1 MKKITKLFALAVSFV
16 ALSLTACSNLVD
28 DATIEGDS
36 IKAKT
41 ERTLTVFATGST
53 DRVIFPE
60 ESSGRTILPAALQE
74 SNLSFY
80 IWGTNLLDTNDTSVN
95 TPEKVDFVATA
106 GTNGREGTVEL
117 DLPVSQYTL
126 YLAAVDKNKL
136 ATKNASVDDVKKLA
150 ALYATAT
157 ADMRYNEKVSFYLTP
172 YFDNGNTGKGEVD
185 LTIYTLWNL
194 DEKYKGKVSFGM
206 YNLTNDNIIKAKVGD
221 TADQPAKV
229 ILSNNDQWGY
239 FNNPQSGTIGTHY
252 KVTEVEPGTYNFKV
266 IFGDDS
272 TNPNAKKYVWSD
284 LIYVLPNQK
293 TEKTIAI
300 DDLIGVPA
308 IAPTN
313 FTARFAEAENTIC
326 DTYDVQFVWEDKSN
340 NEQYFQID
348 LTEVADTFTGTT
360 YSTPA
365 LWTTKTTYKN
375 DSTEEIV
382 DGSLAANSTMVVLK
396 LKLGT
401 RYIARLSA
409 YNDAGVPDANYTYMD
424 LTKTSP
430 VAVEYNRL
438 STTITA
444 DKLTSFDSNTINRF
458 RVTYNL
464 NGGRYLKS
472 TYTDTNNTKNITP
485 VTPAVSATQLIIT
498 TLNGLLNA
506 DVRYYTQKE
515 TGGNEILNPLL
526 VKSAVTGSSDEYALF
541 CDGKQFS
548 NWKLN
553 DINGKTVWKI
563 TDDTA
568 QNATKPWKK
577 ITGTGD
583 STVAAYYVSTTED
596 SEDFKYKGYK
606 NLNLFATYDAS
617 AKVVIYDP
625 ADYQIKDTD
634 VYVGTTTAI
643 NGVYGDAT
651 QVTLGTGKNFTV
663 DVKAD
668 EVGQVLIGLNNS
680 KFYKVD
686 ISVREAS
693 SDVIKQVTG
702 TETQQIGST
711 PATYEQATSFV
722 DGTTYYTLA
731 ESVYTAASPQPT
743 IDNFGDATYYIVKTA
758 ATPIDFTLFKLPV
771 RTSYKPTKTYII
783 TLMGYTKK
791 NSQVPF
797 TYPITMRV
805 INTGATPAAPTTILV
820 ENSQGTTSV
829 DETST
834 VKFTFTTAPTTTSL
848 EYQWEVSTNGTDWNP
863 QGSVLTTYADLTGG
877 VSGNWYRMKV
887 TGKETGVDETT
898 KTFTPVQVE

>member
-60 ESSGRTILPAALQE
+60 KSSGRTILPDALQE
-74 SNLSFY
+74 SNLNFY
-80 IWGTNLLDTNDTSVN
+80 IWGKNLLDSSDNSIKN
-95 TPEKVDFVATA
+95 PKKVEFVATA

-126 YLAAVDKNKL
+126 YLAAVKKSDLNDNT
-136 ATKNASVDDVKKLA
+136 ATEDNVKKLA

-172 YFDNGNTGKGEVD
+172 YFDNGKTGNGDVD
-185 LTIYTLWNL
+185 LTIKTLWTLESTYEGN
-194 DEKYKGKVSFGM
+194 VTFGM
-206 YNLTNDNIIKAKVGD
+206 YNLSDDKPIKAKVGNS
-221 TADQPAKV
+221 
-229 ILSNNDQWGY
+229 SNINAIVTPTSTEFTS
-239 FNNPQSGTIGTHY
+239 FNNSTGAKY
-252 KVTEVEPGTYNFKV
+252 KVSEVNPGTYNFKV
-266 IFGDDS
+266 IFKSNG
-272 TNPNAKKYVWSD
+272 KEYVWSD
-284 LIYVLPNQK
+284 LIYVLPNQ
-293 TEKTIAI
+293 TTSKTISI
-300 DDLIGVPA
+300 DNLIGVPA
-308 IAPTN
+308 TKPAN

-326 DTYDVQFVWEDKSN
+326 DTYDVQFVWEDKSD

-348 LTEVADTFTGTT
+348 LTEVADSFTGTT
-360 YSTPA
+360 YSDPA
-365 LWTTKTTYKN
+365 LWTTKTPYKN
-375 DSTEEIV
+375 DSTEEFV
-382 DGSLAANSTMVVLK
+382 AGSLAANSTMVVLK

-401 RYIARLSA
+401 RYIARISA
-409 YNDAGVPDANYTYMD
+409 YNDAGVPEANYTYMD
-424 LTKTSP
+424 LTKTAP

-438 STTITA
+438 STTIA
-444 DKLTSFDSNTINRF
+444 ASALSSFASNTINRF

-472 TYTDTNNTKNITP
+472 TYTDETKAITP
-485 VTPAVSATQLIIT
+485 SPAVSATQLIIK

-506 DVRYYTQKE
+506 DVRYYTQPA
-515 TGGNEILNPLL
+515 TASTGNEILNPLL
-526 VKSAVTGSSDEYALF
+526 VASAEANSSDEYALF

-548 NWKLN
+548 GWKVN

-563 TDDTA
+563 TDDGT
-568 QNATKPWKK
+568 TKPYTK

-583 STVAAYYVSTTED
+583 DTVAEYYVSTTSG
-596 SEDFKYKGYK
+596 SENFAYKGYK

-625 ADYQIKDTD
+625 ADYQILDGD

-643 NGVYGDAT
+643 NGSYSDAT
-651 QVTLGTGKNFTV
+651 KVTLGAGKNFTV
-663 DVKAD
+663 DVKTD
-668 EVGQVLIGLNNS
+668 SPGVGQVLIGLNNK

-702 TETQQIGST
+702 TETQSIATQ
-711 PATYEQATSFV
+711 ATYEVASSFV
-722 DGTTYYTLA
+722 AGTTYYTQA
-731 ESVYTAASPQPT
+731 GGVYTEADPQPDT
-743 IDNFGDATYYIVKTA
+743 DSFASGTYYIVKTA
-758 ATPIDFTLFKLPV
+758 AATNNFTLFKLPV

-805 INTGATPAAPTTILV
+805 INTGATPATPTTVLV
-820 ENSQGTTSV
+820 ENSVGTTSI
-829 DETST
+829 DETTPTT
-834 VKFTFTTAPTTTSL
+834 VKFAFTTAPTTTSL
-848 EYQWEVSTNGTDWNP
+848 TYQWEVSTDSNNGTDGTWAS
-863 QGSVLTTYADLTGG
+863 QGAALTTYSDFTGG
-877 VSGNWYRMKV
+877 ESGKWYRMKV
-887 TGKETGVDETT
+887 TGTETGVDETT
-898 KTFTPVQVE
+898 KTFNAVHVD